1 MTLRAA
7 WAVLGMMVL
16 GLVSCSNDLDSV
28 AAVEVSA
35 SGPDRVS
42 EAATYL
48 YSDSGRV
55 LNQLRAGRV
64 SEYITTTPQRTELE
78 EGIELTFFNRD
89 GEPGS
94 VLKAR
99 KGRMLPEA
107 KRMEVEDQVVFT
119 NAKGERLET
128 EQLIWSQDSHRVHTD
143 RPVRI
148 TREQDILFGQGLD
161 ANEDFSRYTI
171 RRITGSLYLD
181 HDTLAP

>member
-1 MTLRAA
+1 VTFWSSRAVITA
-7 WAVLGMMVL
+7 LLLGVV
-16 GLVSCSNDLDSV
+16 GCSNDLDSV

-42 EAATYL
+42 EGTTYL

-55 LNQLRAGRV
+55 RNQLRAGRV
-64 SEYITTTPQRTELE
+64 SEFITTEPHRTELD
-78 EGIELTFFNRD
+78 EGLELTFFDRN
-89 GEPGS
+89 GKPGS

-99 KGRMLPEA
+99 KGRILTEA

-128 EQLIWSQDSHRVHTD
+128 EQLIWSQDSHRVHTE